1 MTMLNSKLGYGA
13 LTKLF
18 HWLIVL
24 LFGFQYFSALIM
36 LQTPAEGVTLGLG
49 QDTYYNWHKSLGL
62 VALTVAV
69 ARLVNRRAGEL
80 PPWAPTLTALE
91 RMIMHRAEQLLYAA
105 MFIMP
110 LSGFLY
116 VMAGGYGVL
125 LFGLFDVPRV
135 IPASAVTASIA
146 KWVHVASAFLL
157 LLPLGTHLG
166 LAFGHQFGLK
176 DRLIG
181 RMLPGKSSSAN
192 AAQKFPAG

>member
-24 LFGFQYFSALIM
+24 LFGFQYLSALIM

-62 VALTVAV
+62 VALAVAV
-69 ARLVNRRAGEL
+69 ARLINRRAGEF
-80 PPWAPTLTALE
+80 PPWAPALTTLE
-91 RMIMHRAEQLLYAA
+91 RMIVHRAEQLLYAA

-125 LFGLFDVPRV
+125 LFGRFDVPRV
-135 IPASAVTASIA
+135 IPPSALIASIA
-146 KWVHVASAFLL
+146 KWVHIASRFLL
-157 LLPLGTHLG
+157 LLRLGRHFG
-166 LAFGHQFGLK
+166 LVFGHQFGLK
-176 DRLIG
+176 DRLIV
-181 RMLPGKSSSAN
+181 RMLPGRSSSAN
-192 AAQKFPAG
+192 VAQKSPAE